1 MKPTPFLE
9 VEGTRLAYDE
19 AGAGPPLVLVHAAI
33 ADRRMWDPVVPL
45 LADAFRVIRYDA
57 RGFGYSPAADGSFAH
72 WRDLAAVVRAFHAA
86 PARMI
91 GVSMGGATVLA
102 LGLEEA
108 ELIDRMVV
116 VAPGIGSSEP
126 SAATIAFWE
135 AEDAALDRGD
145 LDEAT
150 EINLRTWLDG
160 PTRAPSDVDPAVRSL
175 VFAMQRRAFEIAN
188 PASEEERPAAA
199 LRSRLSSV
207 AAPMLVMVGEL
218 DQPDSLA
225 ASKAVAA
232 QVSDAQFVSMPGV
245 AHLPPL
251 GAPEPFV
258 ELVRP
263 FLEG

>member
-1 MKPTPFLE
+1 MKPTPFLD
-9 VEGTRLAYDE
+9 VERTRLAYDE
-19 AGAGPPLVLVHAAI
+19 TGTGPALMLVHAAI

-45 LADAFRVIRYDA
+45 LADAFRVIRYDS
-57 RGFGYSPAADGSFAH
+57 RGFGDSPAADGTFAH
-72 WRDLAAVVRAFHAA
+72 WRDLAAVVRALDAA

-91 GVSMGGATVLA
+91 GVSMGGASVLA
-102 LGLEEA
+102 LGLEEP

-126 SAATIAFWE
+126 SAAMIAFWD

-150 EINLRTWLDG
+150 EVNLRTWLDG
-160 PTRAPSDVDPAVRSL
+160 PMRTPSEVDPALRSS
-175 VFAMQRRAFEIAN
+175 VFGMQRRAFEIAN
-188 PASEEERPAAA
+188 PESEEERPAAP
-199 LRSRLSSV
+199 LRSRLSSI
-207 AAPMLVMVGEL
+207 AAPMLLIVGEL

-232 QVSDAQFVSMPGV
+232 EAPNARFVSMPGV

-251 GAPEPFV
+251 EAPERFV

>member
-1 MKPTPFLE
+1 MKPTPFLD

-19 AGAGPPLVLVHAAI
+19 AGAGSPLVLVHAAI
-33 ADRRMWDPVVPL
+33 ADRRMWDPVMPL

-57 RGFGYSPAADGSFAH
+57 RGFGDSPAADGSFAH
-72 WRDLAAVVRAFHAA
+72 WRDLAALLRALDAA

-102 LGLEEA
+102 LGLEEP

-126 SAATIAFWE
+126 SAAMIAFWD
-135 AEDAALDRGD
+135 AEDSALERGD

-150 EINLRTWLDG
+150 EVNLRTWLDG
-160 PTRAPSDVDPAVRSL
+160 PMRTPSEVDPALRSS
-175 VFAMQRRAFEIAN
+175 VFGMQRRAFEIAN
-188 PASEEERPAAA
+188 PASEEERPATP
-199 LRSRLSSV
+199 LRSRLFSI

-218 DQPDSLA
+218 DQADSQA
-225 ASKAVAA
+225 ASEAVAA
-232 QVSDAQFVSMPGV
+232 EAADAQFVSMPRV

-251 GAPEPFV
+251 EAPERFV

-263 FLEG
+263 FLVG